1 MDKKQEKSGCEKV
14 RGRLAKHLKKISFL
28 RTKPSFFTR
37 VRPYWIEFGYLHKF
51 TFGPYFRVH
60 FGIRILSDQNQG
72 ISLNGPDSN
81 SIRSILYHFPVSL
94 FLDRRKYD
102 FKYGESLQSIEK
114 CAQDMFIF
122 WKKVGLPW
130 FGRWQD
136 SNELIKSKKS
146 PLSQKEKELLQI
158 LINNTNL
165 LSLSDITKKELGL
178 S

>member
-1 MDKKQEKSGCEKV
+1 MDRKAEISGRDKV
-14 RGRLAKHLKKISFL
+14 LRRLTNSLKPLGFY

-37 VRPYWIEFGYLHKF
+37 VRPYWIEFGHLHKF

-60 FGIRILSDQNQG
+60 FGTRILSDQNQD
-72 ISLNGPDSN
+72 ISLNGPDSD

-94 FLDRRKYD
+94 FLDQRKYD

-114 CAQDMFIF
+114 CAQDIFIF

-130 FGRWQD
+130 FGRWED
-136 SNELIKSKKS
+136 SNKLIKSKKS
-146 PLSQKEKELLQI
+146 PLSQREKELLQI
-158 LINNTNL
+158 LINNANIV
-165 LSLSDITKKELGL
+165 SLSDITKKELGL

>member
-1 MDKKQEKSGCEKV
+1 MDEKQEKSGCEKV
-14 RGRLAKHLKKISFL
+14 RERLAKHLKEIGFL

-60 FGIRILSDQNQG
+60 LGIRILNDQNQN
-72 ISLNGPDSN
+72 ISLNGPDSD

-94 FLDRRKYD
+94 FLDQMKYD
-102 FKYGESLQSIEK
+102 FKYGESLQSIDK

-122 WKKVGLPW
+122 WKKIGLPW
-130 FGRWQD
+130 FGKWRD
-136 SNELIKSKKS
+136 SNRLIKSKKS
-146 PLSQKEKELLQI
+146 PLSQKEKELLQL
-158 LINNTNL
+158 LINDTNL
-165 LSLSDITKKELGL
+165 FSLSDITKKELGL